1 MTALIP
7 DPEALS
13 QFVDL
18 MFKYASRDS
27 YVSFRAFRDNGNK
40 DVKPILIQAV
50 RLDDPEFIPLMVE
63 RARQAA
69 NWDGPA
75 VFCPPVTTFKDHL
88 NAKTD
93 NIHEGVDLSVECNR
107 APGFARAIRERVAIP
122 RSF

>member
-27 YVSFRAFRDNGNK
+27 YVSFRAFRDNGNM

-69 NWDGPA
+69 NWDGPRGVLPA
-75 VFCPPVTTFKDHL
+75 GH
-88 NAKTD
+88 
-93 NIHEGVDLSVECNR
+93 NIQGPSKRQDRQH
-107 APGFARAIRERVAIP
+107 P
-122 RSF
+122 RRRRP